1 MCATVKRLQAVNI
14 FCSNFIICLLVFF
27 PLMRSTEIKITTKI
41 LILEIIET
49 RLSQLQ

>member
-27 PLMRSTEIKITTKI
+27 L
-41 LILEIIET
+41 LINEVNGDQNYDENFT
-49 RLSQLQ
+49 FGNN